1 MKNSKG
7 VSKGVKI
14 YFAISVVIV
23 TLLNLHSVVESP
35 ILVPKIAGCC
45 GIVSCV
51 LAVIY
56 GLKGFSKDAAK
67 FYKLFMIF
75 AFLTYQLAVC
85 TVGINLNGAFAGVL
99 VGFNCLTASLVL
111 ALMLSRDLEKKLSMT
126 FCWII
131 CAITL
136 AEAIAMFIVYPGSL
150 HGGTPEGSIAFF
162 RSCSNFFV
170 AEVIFSMT
178 MAKYQDKTARSTK

>member
-23 TLLNLHSVVESP
+23 TLLNLHAIIKSP
-35 ILVPKIAGCC
+35 LLIPKIAGCC
-45 GIVSCV
+45 GIVSCA

-56 GLKGFSKDAAK
+56 GLKGFGKDAAK
-67 FYKLFMIF
+67 FYKLFMVF

-85 TVGINLNGAFAGVL
+85 AVGINLNGVFAGVL
-99 VGFNCLTASLVL
+99 VGFNCLTASIVL
-111 ALMLSRDLEKKLSMT
+111 ALMLSRDLGKKLSMA

-131 CAITL
+131 CAITF
-136 AEAIAMFIVYPGSL
+136 AEAIAMFIVYPGVL
-150 HGGTPEGSIAFF
+150 HGGTLEGTIAFF
-162 RSCSNFFV
+162 RSCSNFFI
-170 AEVIFSMT
+170 AEMIFSMT
-178 MAKYQDKTARSTK
+178 MAKYQDKTARGTK